1 MSVTVTITDRDLAED
16 LELLVDERIQ
26 FIEKHIHLNRGP
38 LTKTLNRLKAFHT
51 KVQHM
56 ACGRSAPEWIEDGGI
71 VNKKDD

>member
-16 LELLVDERIQ
+16 LELLVDERIR
-26 FIEKHIHLNRGP
+26 FIEQHIHLNRGP
-38 LTKTLNRLKAFHT
+38 LTKTLNRLKAFHF

-56 ACGRSAPEWIEDGGI
+56 ACGRAAPEWIEDGGI